1 MSIHRSNVPS
11 QLIEGLREEFES
23 VDGDQDGSIDYAEF
37 SVLMDNLDPD
47 MKGTVLRIGF
57 GEIDTDQ
64 DGRISLTE
72 FVAWRTQ

>member
-1 MSIHRSNVPS
+1 MAHNS
-11 QLIEGLREEFES
+11 LDAGLVRPAPWQW
-23 VDGDQDGSIDYAEF
+23 DQDGSIDYAEF